1 MSTYAAGK
9 VVTGFSKPYVAAY
22 NYENGEITYTNAQEL
37 ARGVKVSLE
46 PESADA
52 SNFYAN
58 NIVAETEG
66 GGFTGATLTL
76 TVDGLFAS
84 AERFILGLQTAGED
98 GFSDYNAES
107 KAPFVGVGFIV
118 RSMSNHNTLYTPVV
132 LYKAMFKQP
141 TLEAE
146 TQGDEISWQTT
157 ELSATVM
164 RADATDLRWK
174 AVGADYDNEADA
186 LTALRTK
193 LGVTPPTPPGP

>member
-1 MSTYAAGK
+1 MPTYAQGK
-9 VVTGFSKPYVAAY
+9 VVTGFSHPYVAAY
-22 NYENGEITYTNAQEL
+22 SCTDNVITYTNAQEL

-76 TVDGLFAS
+76 TVDGLFAT
-84 AERFILGLQTAGED
+84 AERFILGLQTAGSD
-98 GFSDYNAES
+98 GFSDYNANS

-118 RSMSNHNTLYTPVV
+118 RSMSNHNVIYTPVV
-132 LYKAMFKQP
+132 LYKSMFKQP
-141 TLEAE
+141 TQEAE

-164 RADATDLRWK
+164 RADTTDLRWK
-174 AVGADYDNEADA
+174 AVGTDYETEAEA
-186 LTALRTK
+186 LTALQTK
-193 LGVTPPTPPGP
+193 LGVEQPTPPGP